1 MVSRTY
7 LLGILA
13 VVGLFITASLHAD
26 QLHDAALEGDIEQV
40 DRLIA
45 QGADVNAKNN
55 NGRMALYIASR
66 NGHTETVNLL
76 LSNGADVNAKGAN
89 SGGKALTMLP
99 RVVRP
104 TVLRIRDE
112 ILDVRRSTLTRSL
125 DTQRPP

>member
-89 SGGKALTMLP
+89 SGGKALTIASEGCATDGSSDP
-99 RVVRP
+99 G
-104 TVLRIRDE
+104 RD
-112 ILDVRRSTLTRSL
+112 
-125 DTQRPP
+125 P